1 MAVRVG
7 QHNDDDTDGEVI
19 VDGVLG
25 GSKTVLEKH
34 LTKR

>member
-7 QHNDDDTDGEVI
+7 QHNDDGTDGEVI
-19 VDGVLG
+19 DGALG